1 MMHIAKVTP
10 EIEPTITPTGEII
23 HELIGLYS
31 EPKNPRHG
39 VAQITLPPGK
49 GAAKH
54 YHPKAE
60 ESYYMMSGTAQMILG
75 EEQSVLSSGD
85 AILIP
90 TGVPHKIWNETEQDV
105 VFLAICLPSWDSD
118 CSVYL
123 E

>member
-1 MMHIAKVTP
+1 MNIGKVTP
-10 EIEPTITPTGEII
+10 EAEPMVTPTGEII

-39 VAQITLPPGK
+39 VAQITLPSGK

-54 YHPKAE
+54 YHPAAE
-60 ESYYMMSGTAQMILG
+60 ESYYILSGEAQMILG
-75 EEQSVLSSGD
+75 EEQSKVTTGD

-90 TGVPHKIWNETEQDV
+90 TGVPHKIWNETDQDV
-105 VFLAICLPSWDSD
+105 VFLAICLPSWDPE